1 MAKTSKLANKAS
13 DLVRY
18 RPKPTINVD
27 AKDLPEVKN
36 WKLGETVTLTV
47 TAKVKSLTEGDG
59 YDDYPEDREDKTPRA
74 RLTITKISE
83 K

>member
-1 MAKTSKLANKAS
+1 MTKSKLVGKATDIVS
-13 DLVRY
+13 Y

-27 AKDLPEVKN
+27 AKDLKEVNN
-36 WKLGETVTLTV
+36 WTLGQTVTLTV
-47 TAKVKSLTEGDG
+47 TATVKSLTEGSG
-59 YDDYPEDREDKTPRA
+59 YDDFEDEARDKTPRA